1 MSTQQ
6 TVRPF
11 GMRDKIGYMFGDFG
25 NDFTFIFS
33 SMFLMVFYTKV
44 MGVGAAV
51 VGTMFLV
58 SRIVDAFTDIAM
70 GRIVDTVK
78 PAKDGR
84 FRPWIR
90 RMAAPVAIASFL
102 CYQSSLVNM
111 SMTFKIVYMFATYLL
126 WGSIF
131 YTSINIPYG
140 SMASA
145 ISPKAEDRAS
155 LSTFRSLGASLAGLV
170 IGVGAPL
177 IIYSTD
183 AQGNKIVEG
192 GRFTLIAGVF
202 SVLAIACYAIA
213 YFLTTERVKTVHVE
227 QEKQISAGS
236 TVKAIFSNRALLGI
250 IVAAI
255 FLLLAMLVSQSLNQ
269 YLFADY
275 FKNIK
280 ALSTISLLSMLPTF
294 ILAPF
299 SAKISGKFGK
309 KESAA
314 VAMLI
319 AGLTYV
325 GLFIFRIENAFVF
338 TAISFIASMG
348 MGWFNLVI
356 WANITDV
363 IDYQEVKYGKRDDGT
378 VYAVYSFSRKLGQA
392 FAGGLGGWVLGYI
405 GYNSAE
411 KVQTAEVASGIY
423 NAATIVPGVC
433 FLLVAL
439 ALTFIYPLSKKKVL
453 ENVEILKQRHGH

>member
-1 MSTQQ
+1 MMKVIKRELNRRILMSTQQ

-356 WANITDV
+356 
-363 IDYQEVKYGKRDDGT
+363 
-378 VYAVYSFSRKLGQA
+378 
-392 FAGGLGGWVLGYI
+392 
-405 GYNSAE
+405 
-411 KVQTAEVASGIY
+411 
-423 NAATIVPGVC
+423 
-433 FLLVAL
+433 
-439 ALTFIYPLSKKKVL
+439 
-453 ENVEILKQRHGH
+453 